1 MPSPVA
7 RRYALALADEA
18 ARSGAVEAVDA
29 DLTHLHATAQA
40 SRDLGVALASPVVSR
55 EKKRRVLAALFP
67 DLSATTTRFLDL
79 LFDKEREGLVADVAE
94 AYVALRDAQN
104 GLVEARVRV
113 PEPLSAADEDALRT
127 SLEARTGMQ
136 VRLDVTVD
144 PSLIG
149 GIVVRI
155 GDTVYDGSVR
165 QQLARLRERL
175 TRVDSAPSLN

>member
-29 DLTHLHATAQA
+29 DLARLHDTAQA
-40 SRDLGVALASPVVSR
+40 SREFGAALASPVVSR

-67 DLSATTTRFLDL
+67 DLNATTARFLDL
-79 LFDKEREGLVADVAE
+79 LFDKEREALVADVAE

-104 GLVEARVRV
+104 GFVEALVRV
-113 PEPLSAADEDALRT
+113 PDTLSEADTDALRT
-127 SLEARTGMQ
+127 SLEARTGQ
-136 VRLDVTVD
+136 KVRLRVAVD

-165 QQLARLRERL
+165 QQLARMRERL
-175 TRVDSAPSLN
+175 SLTLSLIHI